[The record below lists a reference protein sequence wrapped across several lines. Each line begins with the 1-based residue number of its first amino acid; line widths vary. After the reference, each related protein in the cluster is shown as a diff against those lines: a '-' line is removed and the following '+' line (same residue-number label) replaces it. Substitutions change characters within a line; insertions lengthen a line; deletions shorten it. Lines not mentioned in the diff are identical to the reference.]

1 MAKEYRIES
10 IFGDSGE
17 PTRLRIFGKG
27 ESPVE
32 IALRKEDFDYLG
44 EWKIFGLKDAP
55 GYDFAYR
62 LGLREKVRDDEGDLT
77 DLAVYFYNPL
87 VKRGFKLTREIER
100 KYLEI
105 LSQTIHLSTLIMYQT
120 SGKNTLSCLMRAPR
134 WMTED
139 LASYLRKQK
148 EDVRIVEQQLSE
160 RNLPSN

>member
-17 PTRLRIFGKG
+17 PTRVRIFGKG

-44 EWKIFGLKDAP
+44 EWKIFGLKDAL

-62 LGLREKVRDDEGDLT
+62 LGVRENVCDDEGDLT
-77 DLAVYFYNPL
+77 DLAIHFYNPL
-87 VKRGFKLTREIER
+87 VKRGLKLTREIEQ
-100 KYLEI
+100 KYIEMLT
-105 LSQTIHLSTLIMYQT
+105 QTIQLSTLITYQI
-120 SGKNTLSCLMRAPR
+120 SGKNTLSCLMMAPR

-148 EDVRIVEQQLSE
+148 EDVRIVEQQPSE